1 MQKRSKS
8 YIVLYQKVTALLS
21 NIRIVTIGALGI
33 LIAIAAV
40 YGVSSMSSQI
50 QAKPGQT
57 TAPDYSAQLDSIKSQ
72 VASLNSQI
80 GSMNSQIGT
89 ISDKLGT
96 LDTLKGN
103 VADIQAKLS
112 DIESK
117 TTQVQQTQST
127 TVPLALLLDKS
138 VYNPGDT
145 IKISAIG
152 VNPLK
157 IVQVQLLDSGGFV
170 IIHKETWSDS
180 TGKLSYDLQL
190 SSSLI
195 PGNYKVQVISDQQ
208 TQSQPITIG
217 GQSTSQNTGTFTAN
231 TDKSVYTTG
240 NLIQVTGT
248 GPVGT
253 SVTGV
258 MTSPTGKTYSTVV
271 TIQSDGTFL
280 MIFSTPQP
288 YETGQWSIA
297 MTNLAQTK
305 TLYFSLG
312 TGSSSGS
319 STFTA
324 QADKSVYHRGELV
337 QVTGTGPV
345 GSYVTGTLAGPGAKT
360 YDSNTTVRADGT
372 YYMTFSTIP
381 DDPIGQWNITVTNLG
396 QNKILSIAM
405 R

>member
-1 MQKRSKS
+1 
-8 YIVLYQKVTALLS
+8 LLS
-21 NIRIVTIGALGI
+21 NIRIVTIGVLGI

-40 YGVSSMSSQI
+40 YGISNMNSQI

-57 TAPDYSAQLDSIKSQ
+57 TVPDYSAQLDSIKSQ

-89 ISDKLGT
+89 ISDKLAT
-96 LDTLKGN
+96 LDTLKSN

-112 DIESK
+112 DIETK
-117 TTQVQQTQST
+117 TIQVQQTQSST
-127 TVPLALLLDKS
+127 IPLALLLDKS
-138 VYNPGDT
+138 AYNPGDT

-152 VNPLK
+152 VNSLK

-180 TGKLSYDLQL
+180 AGKLSYDLQL

-248 GPVGT
+248 GPAGST
-253 SVTGV
+253 VTGV

-297 MTNLAQTK
+297 VTNQGQTR
-305 TLYFSLG
+305 TLYFNLG

-319 STFTA
+319 GTFTA
-324 QADKSVYHRGELV
+324 QSDKGVYNRGDSV
-337 QVTGTGPV
+337 QVTGTGTT
-345 GSYVTGTLAGPGAKT
+345 GSSVTGSMAGPSGQT
-360 YDSNTTVRADGT
+360 YGTSTIIRADGT
-372 YYMTFSTIP
+372 YFMIFSTRS
-381 DDPIGQWNITVTNLG
+381 DDAVGVWNITVTNLG
-396 QNKILSIAM
+396 QTKILSIYLH
-405 R
+405 

>member
-1 MQKRSKS
+1 
-8 YIVLYQKVTALLS
+8 LLS
-21 NIRIVTIGALGI
+21 NIRIVTIGVLGI

-40 YGVSSMSSQI
+40 YGVSNMNSQI

-57 TAPDYSAQLDSIKSQ
+57 TVPDYSAQLDSIKSQ

-117 TTQVQQTQST
+117 TTQAQQTQST
-127 TVPLALLLDKS
+127 TVTLALLLDKS

-157 IVQVQLLDSGGFV
+157 TVQVQLLDSGGFV

-231 TDKSVYTTG
+231 TDKSVYNRG
-240 NLIQVTGT
+240 DLVQITGT

-345 GSYVTGTLAGPGAKT
+345 GSYVTGTLASPGAKT
-360 YDSNTTVRADGT
+360 YNSNTTVRADGT
-372 YYMTFSTIP
+372 YYMTFSTIYE
-381 DDPIGQWNITVTNLG
+381 DPIGQWNITVANLG
-396 QNKILSIAM
+396 QTKNLSITM
-405 R
+405 Q

>member
-21 NIRIVTIGALGI
+21 NIRIVTIGVLGI

-40 YGVSSMSSQI
+40 YGVSNMNSQI

-57 TAPDYSAQLDSIKSQ
+57 TVPDYSAQLDSIKSQ

-89 ISDKLGT
+89 ISDKLAT
-96 LDTLKGN
+96 LDTLKSN
-103 VADIQAKLS
+103 VADIQTKLNN
-112 DIESK
+112 IESK
-117 TTQVQQTQST
+117 TIQVQQIPST
-127 TVPLALLLDKS
+127 IPLALLLDKS

-180 TGKLSYDLQL
+180 AGKLSYDLQL

-231 TDKSVYTTG
+231 TDKSVYNRG
-240 NLIQVTGT
+240 DLVKITGT

-305 TLYFSLG
+305 ALYFSLG

-324 QADKSVYHRGELV
+324 QADKSVYHRGDLV

-345 GSYVTGTLAGPGAKT
+345 GSYVTGTLASPGPKT
-360 YDSNTTVRADGT
+360 YNSNTTVRADGT
-372 YYMTFSTIP
+372 YYMTFSTIL
-381 DDPIGQWNITVTNLG
+381 DDPVGQWNITVTNLG
-396 QNKILSIAM
+396 QTKILSITM
-405 R
+405 Q